1 MINTVYRLVAP
12 RRFEIAFEDIDLF
25 GENAIVRPTH
35 LSICNADMR
44 YYLGTRDAKVLAE
57 KLPMAL
63 IHEGIGEVLFD
74 PTGTYKAGA
83 LVVMVPNMPTEED
96 EYIGENYLRSSQ
108 FCASSMDGFL
118 QEFVEISP
126 KRLVK
131 LPQDIDRNV
140 AAFTEIVSVSVHAIS
155 RFDEISHARRDVIG
169 VWGDGNLGYITSLF
183 LKYTFPKSKIV
194 VFGTQREKL
203 ADFTFA
209 DETHLVNEVPEGFT
223 MDHAFECVGGNGS
236 PIAIEQIIG
245 LIKPEATISILGVSE
260 YPVPINTR
268 MILEKG
274 LRVFGSSRS
283 GVKDFQKTVD
293 MYVKHPEIIDYLGNL
308 VSSVNIVRTT
318 SDIKDAFEKDT
329 RKSFG
334 KVIMKWEE

>member
-12 RRFEIAFEDIDLF
+12 RRFEIAFEDIDIF
-25 GENAIVRPTH
+25 GDKTIVRPTN

-63 IHEGIGEVLFD
+63 IHEGIGIVVHD
-74 PTGTYKAGA
+74 PTNTFKAGQK
-83 LVVMVPNMPTEED
+83 VVMVPNMPLEED
-96 EYIGENYLRSSQ
+96 AYIAENYLRSSK
-108 FCASSMDGFL
+108 FCGSSMDGFL
-118 QEFVEISP
+118 QEYVEISP
-126 KRLVK
+126 KRLVL
-131 LPQDIDRNV
+131 LPDDIDMNV

-155 RFDEISHARRDVIG
+155 RFDKISHGRRDVIG

-183 LKYTFPKSKIV
+183 LKYTFPDSKIV

-209 DETHLVNEVPEGFT
+209 DETHLVNEVPDGFT

-274 LRVFGSSRS
+274 IRMFGSSRS

-293 MYVKHPEIIDYLGNL
+293 MYVEHPEIIDYLGNL
-308 VSSVNIVRTT
+308 VSSVNVVRTT
-318 SDIKDAFEKDT
+318 TDIKKAFEKDT
-329 RKSFG
+329 QKSFG
-334 KVIMKWEE
+334 KTIMQWEE

>member
-25 GENAIVRPTH
+25 GGNAIVRPTN

-63 IHEGIGEVLFD
+63 IHEGIGEVVFD
-74 PTGTYKAGA
+74 PSNTYKPGD
-83 LVVMVPNMPTEED
+83 LVVMVPNCPFEED
-96 EYIGENYLRSSQ
+96 EYIGENYLRSSK
-108 FCASSMDGFL
+108 FCCSSMDGLL
-118 QEFVEISP
+118 QEYVEISP

-131 LPQDIDRNV
+131 LPDDIDRNV

-155 RFDEISHARRDVIG
+155 RFDKISHARRDVIG

-274 LRVFGSSRS
+274 LFFFGSSRS
-283 GVKDFQKTVD
+283 GKADFIKTVELIHS
-293 MYVKHPEIIDYLGNL
+293 HPEISRYLENIVGEEIT
-308 VSSVNIVRTT
+308 VSSIT
-318 SDIKDAFEKDT
+318 DIHKAFEHDFS
-329 RKSFG
+329 RNFG
-334 KVIMKWEE
+334 KTVMNWNK

>member
-12 RRFEIAFEDIDLF
+12 RRFEIAFEDINLF
-25 GENAIVRPTH
+25 GENAIVRPTN

-44 YYLGTRDAKVLAE
+44 YYLGTRDANILAQ

-63 IHEGIGEVLFD
+63 IHEGVGRVVFD
-74 PTGTYKAGA
+74 PTGTYKPGET
-83 LVVMVPNMPTEED
+83 VVMVPNMPTETD
-96 EYIGENYLRSSQ
+96 AFIKENYLRSSK
-108 FCASSMDGFL
+108 FCGSSMDGFL

-131 LPQDIDRNV
+131 LPEGMDMNV

-155 RFDEISHARRDVIG
+155 RFDEIAHGRRDVIG

-194 VFGTQREKL
+194 VFGTVEEKL

-209 DETHLVNEVPEGFT
+209 DETYLVNQVPEGFT

-236 PIAIEQIIG
+236 PVAIEQIID
-245 LIKPEATISILGVSE
+245 LIRPEATISILGVSE
-260 YPVPINTR
+260 YPVPVNTR

-274 LRVFGSSRS
+274 LRMFGSSRS
-283 GVKDFQKTVD
+283 GVEDFKKTVD
-293 MYVKHPEIIDYLGNL
+293 MYSKHPEIIDYLGNL
-308 VSSVNIVRTT
+308 ISSVNTVRTI

-329 RKSFG
+329 HKSFG
-334 KVIMKWEE
+334 KVIMEWEE